1 MDPNRILTITQLQR
15 DLMKQGWK
23 MLRQGGT
30 MVYSTCS
37 LSIRQNEENVAWF
50 LNEFKEAQL
59 TYIPDFN
66 ISKATIKQQS
76 DVERQSVIE
85 KYCLRF
91 DPIQSRTSGFF
102 VARFIKNNN

>member
-1 MDPNRILTITQLQR
+1 MDPNRISSIAQLQR
-15 DLMKQGWK
+15 DLMKQGWQ
-23 MLRQGGT
+23 MLKKGGT

-50 LNEFKEAQL
+50 LNQFQEDAKLAS
-59 TYIPDFN
+59 IPNFS
-66 ISKATIKQQS
+66 IKKATIKQQS
-76 DVERQSVIE
+76 DLEKQSDIE

-102 VARFIKNNN
+102 VAKFIKKN